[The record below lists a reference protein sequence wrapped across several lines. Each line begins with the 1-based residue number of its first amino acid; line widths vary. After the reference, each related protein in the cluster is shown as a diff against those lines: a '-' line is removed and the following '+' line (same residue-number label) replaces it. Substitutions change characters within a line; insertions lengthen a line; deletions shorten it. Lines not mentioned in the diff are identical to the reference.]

1 MLWTLSLALAAPEP
15 PLPPEPEV
23 AEPVAAAR
31 VCADAAAGTEVE
43 VCLKLA
49 AENPDQTDAIAA
61 ALRAHIDR
69 DSSPDR
75 ELMLAL
81 IDLLSTDAPVALR
94 GARTLAALDDP
105 RAIGPLVQA
114 VEQRETPIA
123 LGAVDAIAA
132 YPGGGS
138 HLARWILDDERSL
151 DVRKRAAIALG
162 ATGREDAAN
171 ALIDSLRRKGL
182 PGELRDAMLATLR
195 LHHPDR
201 LDEVVTQISRDGT
214 PWLTTTGAVSLGFT
228 MAAAGRFGQPEIAAI
243 GAVAGLVAGGTVG
256 YLAAQALPTEAADA
270 AFISVNSV
278 VGTAAGLSMG
288 LGLDRDGLDNA
299 GLAGVIGNAAGL
311 TLGLTL
317 APLHPG
323 TVGDSLEAGLIGVA
337 MAGVLGGA
345 LEVGTQNGLSDPDR
359 TGRNPALMGVSI
371 GLLAGT
377 ALGHTLAPGLRFEGQ
392 DWALIGLS
400 TGVGAALG
408 TFAPL
413 AGNNRGALPAVGTAA
428 GLLGGIALAGTVDPT
443 WDALGSG
450 GGGALFGGLIVGG
463 TAEWITQDPQLTG
476 GGILIGGVLGMGL
489 GGLLA
494 DLDQDPIDDRDVV
507 MIVFATGWS
516 GAVTGGVQEQIT
528 GSPFTRLGPLLVVP
542 AVTGAVVSALVPV
555 LDVPVTHSSAAT
567 SLGLVGAY
575 VGGSTGAV
583 VADDPV
589 LGALIGGN
597 VALVT
602 GSLLV
607 SPFVG
612 LPPTTVAMADALG
625 IVGAAGGFVVAR
637 VVDDE
642 PDTQLIG
649 GLVGAGIGFL
659 GGAITGDLLRR
670 SGRTRNIAYL
680 PVPRLP
686 DFSGTVVVA
695 PGIVPGAES
704 PAVGAILTV
713 EGW

>member
-1 MLWTLSLALAAPEP
+1 MLWTLALALPPALAADDAPTVEP
-15 PLPPEPEV
+15 PR
-23 AEPVAAAR
+23 VAAAR
-31 VCADAAAGTEVE
+31 VCADAASGTEVE

-49 AENPDQTDAIAA
+49 AENPDQTDAISA

-81 IDLLSTDAPVALR
+81 LDLLSTEVDIATR
-94 GARTLAALDDP
+94 GTRTLAALDDP
-105 RAIGPLVQA
+105 RAIGPLVHA

-123 LGAVDAIAA
+123 LAAIDALAT

-138 HLARWILDDERSL
+138 HLARWILDRGRSN
-151 DVRKRAAIALG
+151 DVRVRAAIALG
-162 ATGREDAAN
+162 QTGREDAAD

-182 PGELRDAMLATLR
+182 PGELRDAILATLR
-195 LHHPDR
+195 LNHPDR
-201 LDEVVTQISRDGT
+201 LDEVVRQISRDGT
-214 PWLTTTGAVSLGFT
+214 PWLTTTGAVSLGYT
-228 MAAAGRFGQPEIAAI
+228 MAVAGRFGQPELAAI

-270 AFISVNSV
+270 AFISVNGV
-278 VGTAAGLSMG
+278 VGTAAGLSLG
-288 LGLDRDGLDNA
+288 LGLDRDGLENA
-299 GLAGVIGNAAGL
+299 GLAGVVGNAAGL
-311 TLGLTL
+311 TLGVVL

-323 TVGDSLEAGLIGVA
+323 SVGDSLEAGLIGLA
-337 MAGVLGGA
+337 TAGIVGGA
-345 LEVGTQNGLSDPDR
+345 LDVGRQNGLSDPDR
-359 TGRNPALMGVSI
+359 TGRSPALIGVSI

-377 ALGHTLAPGLRFEGQ
+377 TFGHALAPGLRFEGQ

-413 AGNNRGALPAVGTAA
+413 AGNARGALPAVGTAA
-428 GLLGGIALAGTVDPT
+428 GLLAGIALAGTVDPT

-450 GGGALFGGLIVGG
+450 GGGALYGGLILGG

-476 GGILIGGVLGMGL
+476 AGILVGGVLGMGL

-494 DLDQDPIDDRDVV
+494 DIDQDPIDDRDVV
-507 MIVFATGWS
+507 LIVFATGWS
-516 GAVTGGVQEQIT
+516 AAVTGGVQEQVT
-528 GSPFTRLGPLLVVP
+528 GSPFSRLGPLLVVP
-542 AVTGAVVSALVPV
+542 SVTGAVVSALVPV

-575 VGGSTGAV
+575 VGGTTGEV

-607 SPFVG
+607 SPFIG
-612 LPPTTVAMADALG
+612 LPPTTVAMADAVG

-637 VVDDE
+637 LVNDD

-649 GLVGAGIGFL
+649 GLVGAGVGFL
-659 GGAITGDLLRR
+659 GGAITGDALRR
-670 SGRTRNIAYL
+670 SGRTRNIAFA
-680 PVPRLP
+680 PRLP
-686 DFSGTVVVA
+686 EIPGTVVLA

-704 PAVGAILTV
+704 AAVGAILTV